1 MDEARLDAIE
11 RRLARL
17 ERLLRVEAPPAPAPP
32 PAVHP
37 PAAPPPPAPPE
48 NVWAKDIDLE
58 EVFGGRVL
66 AWLGS
71 SAVVRVGTKHK
82 PKPKKTTTTTSTTT
96 TTTSTTTTTTPKKKR
111 LPQP

>member
-17 ERLLRVEAPPAPAPP
+17 ERLLRVEAPATPEPAPP
-32 PAVHP
+32 PAPMHP
-37 PAAPPPPAPPE
+37 PAVSPPPRE
-48 NVWAKDIDLE
+48 TVWAKDVNLE

-71 SAVVRVGTKHK
+71 SAVVLGAVFFLVMAISRGWIDEPTRVVLAFLG
-82 PKPKKTTTTTSTTT
+82 
-96 TTTSTTTTTTPKKKR
+96 R
-111 LPQP
+111 